1 MCLEN
6 YALFSTVPR
15 KMITIDSSEYISDL
29 INEGHIAIEVGQ
41 QHYDPL
47 THFVPNQVFFNYIFV
62 IV

>member
-1 MCLEN
+1 
-6 YALFSTVPR
+6 
-15 KMITIDSSEYISDL
+15 MITIDSSEYISDL

-47 THFVPNQVFFNYIFV
+47 TYFVPNQVFFNYIFV